1 MKHYNI
7 SSAYHTI
14 KPYLKN
20 IPLQLSDRLSH
31 KYGAN
36 IYFKRED
43 LQHTRSFKIR
53 GSLFKILKEYHKNPE
68 VHVVCASAGNHAQGV
83 AFACHLL
90 DIKGNIFVPETTP
103 LQKKKRIQY
112 FGNKNTKLIVAGL
125 NFNEALEEANKF
137 SQRNE
142 YTFIHPYDD
151 LDIIQGQSTLGYE
164 IRKELEPDLVIS
176 CVGGGGLISGLVK
189 SLSPKTEIIGAE
201 PEGANSMWMALHKR
215 KPYKLNEIDNFVD
228 GASVDKIGKLNF
240 DICFPT
246 LSKSENIKLI
256 SNEHICHEL
265 INTYQ
270 DDGII
275 LEPAGVL
282 SICALDKIPLEHLKN
297 KNIVCILSGGN
308 NDVSRYPEIMEK
320 SLLYLNKKHYY
331 IIEFPQKPKQLKK
344 FILNVLGENDDITR
358 FEYIKKTNKSF
369 GNVLVGLETSSF
381 ERIEN
386 KMIDNNF
393 KFKKILENDL
403 IYSYLV

>member
-1 MKHYNI
+1 MTHFNLPK
-7 SSAYHTI
+7 AYQTI

-20 IPLQLSDRLSH
+20 IPLQISPRLSN

-43 LQHTRSFKIR
+43 LQPTRSFKIR
-53 GSLFKILKEYHKNPE
+53 GSLFKILKEYEKNNLL
-68 VHVVCASAGNHAQGV
+68 HVVCASAGNHAQGV

-90 DIKGNIFVPETTP
+90 DIPGNIFVPETTP
-103 LQKKKRIQY
+103 LQKKNRIKY
-112 FGNKNTKLIVAGL
+112 FGNQNIKLRVEGQ
-125 NFNEALEEANKF
+125 NFNEALEAANKF
-137 SQRNE
+137 SLRND

-151 LDIIQGQSTLGYE
+151 LDIIQGQATIGYE
-164 IRKELEPDLVIS
+164 VRKELEPDIVIS

-189 SLSPKTEIIGAE
+189 SLSPNTEIIGAE
-201 PEGANSMWMALHKR
+201 PKGANSMWMALHK
-215 KPYKLNEIDNFVD
+215 KEPYKLPKIDNFVD

-240 DICFPT
+240 NICFPT
-246 LSKSENIKLI
+246 LSQNENIKLI

-282 SICALDKIPLEHLKN
+282 SICALDKIPQEHLKN

-344 FILNVLGENDDITR
+344 FIFNVLGENDDITR

-369 GNVLVGLETSSF
+369 GNVLVGLETSSS
-381 ERIEN
+381 EIIEN
-386 KMIDNNF
+386 KMSDNNF
-393 KFKKILENDL
+393 KFKKILESDL